1 MKQGKFRQKSYR
13 CGRLLMSSIAK
24 NSPPYFVHV
33 HGRNRY
39 ELVHCLTAV
48 SLSLASTMFLTNYY
62 TVVVWYFVVFCMCH
76 VYHYLRSFPL
86 YCDNVAF
93 MLLCSIINMYII
105 EISILLKISVHYFC
119 AVQKQRHEAGER
131 LFGWSR
137 DTDVH
142 FAIWNTAQQSHVV
155 HRLVRIVHD
164 RRLQA
169 ASRPGNTETVS

>member
-62 TVVVWYFVVFCMCH
+62 TVVV
-76 VYHYLRSFPL
+76 
-86 YCDNVAF
+86 
-93 MLLCSIINMYII
+93 
-105 EISILLKISVHYFC
+105 
-119 AVQKQRHEAGER
+119 
-131 LFGWSR
+131 
-137 DTDVH
+137 
-142 FAIWNTAQQSHVV
+142 
-155 HRLVRIVHD
+155 
-164 RRLQA
+164 
-169 ASRPGNTETVS
+169 